1 MIAGVAGLIAARLG
15 LDPLWVRLAFVVLA
29 LVGGLGLLVYLGL
42 WLVLIVGA
50 RPDRSAMRYLGAGV
64 LLVLVPLFISDGNLR
79 LLWGPLG
86 MLGLLVGL
94 TVALW
99 QPRGEP
105 SGASPAAPAP
115 GPGLREPHLTVAAPP
130 PPAPAPR
137 PPSLLGRA
145 TLGAAVIVAAAGA
158 LIDQANGGRLHPE
171 QWLGAAAAVCGLGLV
186 VGAFRGHAR
195 WLVLPAALFAG
206 SGFVAGVA
214 AKAGVDAG
222 HLTRERSILLAA
234 GSGAGPFVE
243 EVAFGSVRVTVV
255 EEPSATSR
263 VVAQVGIGDV
273 GIDAPPDVT
282 VEVRAD
288 LGHGEV
294 RVNGVPRPD
303 GDDVVVVGPDGPPDV
318 VVEAHIER
326 GSINVLQTNTPLI
339 DRADRPGVPVLDGP
353 ELDAP
358 VGPVGGLGE
367 LEPIADGVAA
377 TTDGWL
383 VLADGEVLIDPDD
396 QVIGDTSFT
405 EGAAEVIPTSIGD
418 FRLLP
423 RRLLLTPS
431 GEVIDLDQVRA
442 RLAEPTATSSTTA
455 TTGG

>member
-1 MIAGVAGLIAARLG
+1 
-15 LDPLWVRLAFVVLA
+15 
-29 LVGGLGLLVYLGL
+29 
-42 WLVLIVGA
+42 
-50 RPDRSAMRYLGAGV
+50 
-64 LLVLVPLFISDGNLR
+64 
-79 LLWGPLG
+79 
-86 MLGLLVGL
+86 
-94 TVALW
+94 
-99 QPRGEP
+99 
-105 SGASPAAPAP
+105 
-115 GPGLREPHLTVAAPP
+115 
-130 PPAPAPR
+130 
-137 PPSLLGRA
+137 
-145 TLGAAVIVAAAGA
+145 VIVAAAGA

-222 HLTRERSILLAA
+222 HLTGERSILLAA

-255 EEPSATSR
+255 EAPRATSR

-383 VLADGEVLIDPDD
+383 VLADGEALIDPDD

-405 EGAAEVIPTSIGD
+405 EGAAEFIPTSIGD

>member
-64 LLVLVPLFISDGNLR
+64 LLVLVPLFISDGNLG

-99 QPRGEP
+99 QPRGER

-222 HLTRERSILLAA
+222 HLTGERSILLAA